1 MLNLKK
7 MHHTFPSFPLIDS
20 SLQFLRT
27 LVLSFRKPTFT
38 AFFQILT
45 IENSTQL
52 KLGAMEIK
60 FRSSETMILIV
71 LWWSKHIVLF
81 HLFLFSLV
89 YKGCLNW
96 TSSKLWSQRDRIII
110 VCFHITLSLG
120 DQKVGEVMTCNY
132 EPTFKTKVWNIRS
145 S

>member
-7 MHHTFPSFPLIDS
+7 MHHIFPSFPLIDS

-71 LWWSKHIVLF
+71 L
-81 HLFLFSLV
+81 
-89 YKGCLNW
+89 
-96 TSSKLWSQRDRIII
+96 
-110 VCFHITLSLG
+110 
-120 DQKVGEVMTCNY
+120 
-132 EPTFKTKVWNIRS
+132 
-145 S
+145 